1 MSELFGFS
9 FDAIAIS
16 ALTCLV
22 LRECFIVALP
32 ETLVGPHGSFIKT
45 DRRR

>member
-1 MSELFGFS
+1 MIDLFNFS

-22 LRECFIVALP
+22 LREIFIAAMP
-32 ETLVGPHGSFIKT
+32 SGGFFDT
-45 DRRR
+45 DPRG